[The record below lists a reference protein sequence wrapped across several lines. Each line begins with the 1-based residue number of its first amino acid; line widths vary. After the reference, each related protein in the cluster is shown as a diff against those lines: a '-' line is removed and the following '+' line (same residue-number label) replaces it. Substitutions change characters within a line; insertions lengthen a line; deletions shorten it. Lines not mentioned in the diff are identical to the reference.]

1 MLLYL
6 DAGDLLS
13 KSQTMDS
20 AHTPFSFPQ
29 VYQGLATGGGLAT
42 ATNAGLTLEFQVKD
56 GFFGVIK
63 SGIQRVVIPL
73 GDLHSVDLKQGWFGN
88 RLIIKV
94 RSIATLESVPGSDT
108 GQVELKVARRD
119 RTTAEALV
127 SILMLS
133 LSEKKLADLGRQG
146 LST

>member
-1 MLLYL
+1 
-6 DAGDLLS
+6 
-13 KSQTMDS
+13 
-20 AHTPFSFPQ
+20 
-29 VYQGLATGGGLAT
+29 
-42 ATNAGLTLEFQVKD
+42 
-56 GFFGVIK
+56 
-63 SGIQRVVIPL
+63 
-73 GDLHSVDLKQGWFGN
+73 LHSVDLKQGWFGN